1 MSQGLVRGM
10 PAIGRPY
17 DFHLTSPSRSPLVRR
32 TLQVLRLG
40 GAVAVLICLSP
51 VAHPTG
57 GPGQQAAARP
67 VVRVLTALAGGGFH
81 TLANDLVRVY
91 REGLPGVTFETAQ
104 SPSAIGSVEA
114 VQTGSADLSFAFA
127 DHVYV
132 AYKGRLEAG
141 QPPYDRLRAIADL
154 GATPVQLLVRR
165 GLRIRSVTDLRGLRV
180 GIGLAGNATEVTVD
194 LLLRAYGMRMSD
206 LRAEHAATTE
216 SASRVADGTLDAM
229 FSDTIY
235 PADTVQ
241 GRDSGGRPARAADG
255 AGDRTPQTGISVLS
269 RRDDPR
275 GAYPEIDY
283 DVVTVG
289 VNSLLICRRDLDE
302 RLVYQLTKI
311 FFDSLPVLSS
321 GTALRMMDVERAAA
335 APIPLHDGA
344 GPLLPGAGSDAV
356 NIPRLPQL
364 GRAVWLAIGVCASV
378 VLLTWFGYRAVRGW
392 QVSSGLLLQA
402 TRRSRDGPPRQRH
415 YPGHAR
421 RPTVGTRRDRL
432 GAGNGRYAFR
442 SAERR
447 RGRVREI
454 SLSGVFLRGARP
466 AGPRRG
472 CSSSPGRTGSRSG
485 RRRSTTGRRSPS
497 PSPSTQWS
505 RGRSSS
511 G

>member
-40 GAVAVLICLSP
+40 GTVAVLICLSP

-235 PADTVQ
+235 PADAVRVATRV
-241 GRDSGGRPARAADG
+241 GARLVPLTGPAIER
-255 AGDRTPQTGISVLS
+255 L
-269 RRDDPR
+269 RREYPFFRVAMIPR

-335 APIPLHDGA
+335 APIPLHEGA
-344 GPLLPGAGSDAV
+344 A
-356 NIPRLPQL
+356 RY
-364 GRAVWLAIGVCASV
+364 
-378 VLLTWFGYRAVRGW
+378 YREQEVMR
-392 QVSSGLLLQA
+392 
-402 TRRSRDGPPRQRH
+402 
-415 YPGHAR
+415 
-421 RPTVGTRRDRL
+421 
-432 GAGNGRYAFR
+432 
-442 SAERR
+442 
-447 RGRVREI
+447 
-454 SLSGVFLRGARP
+454 
-466 AGPRRG
+466 
-472 CSSSPGRTGSRSG
+472 
-485 RRRSTTGRRSPS
+485 
-497 PSPSTQWS
+497 
-505 RGRSSS
+505 
-511 G
+511 